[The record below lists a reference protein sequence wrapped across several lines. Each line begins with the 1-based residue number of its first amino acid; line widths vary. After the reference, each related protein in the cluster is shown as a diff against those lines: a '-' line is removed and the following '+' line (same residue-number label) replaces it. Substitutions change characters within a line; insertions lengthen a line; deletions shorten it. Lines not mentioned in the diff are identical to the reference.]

1 MSIEAIRCPGCKDPQ
16 TGCLNLVNVAELEA
30 HYRSNH
36 KDGIV
41 KGATTITS
49 ANPNADFRPS
59 TQHGA
64 YPPPGPSHA
73 YPSAYPPRP
82 HAFDSPIWGPFLR
95 RYFPHILFG
104 AFSIGV
110 IVGILLW

>member
-1 MSIEAIRCPGCKDPQ
+1 MSIEAIRCAGCRE
-16 TGCLNLVNVAELEA
+16 LVEVKELGK
-30 HYRSNH
+30 HYSSNH
-36 KDGIV
+36 REGIV
-41 KGATTITS
+41 KGATTITT
-49 ANPNADFRPS
+49 ANPSNDWRPS
-59 TQHGA
+59 TQHA
-64 YPPPGPSHA
+64 PPGPPHA

-82 HAFDSPIWGPFLR
+82 HAFDSPIWGPLLR

>member
-1 MSIEAIRCPGCKDPQ
+1 MSIEAIRCVGCRE
-16 TGCLNLVNVAELEA
+16 LVEVKELEK
-30 HYRSNH
+30 HYSSNH
-36 KDGIV
+36 RDGIV

-49 ANPNADFRPS
+49 ANPNTDWRPS
-59 TQHGA
+59 TQHA
-64 YPPPGPSHA
+64 LPGPPYA
-73 YPSAYPPRP
+73 YPSAYP
-82 HAFDSPIWGPFLR
+82 HAFDSPVWGPFLR